1 MDKDT
6 KPKST
11 VRKKPTNTKAATD
24 FITQA
29 GSNLAEGEVI
39 KKTKSKKKQ
48 VPLVIP
54 LLLLN
59 ELDEHIESSGV
70 GLSRSAW
77 ICQVI
82 KEKLGNKTKKK

>member
-1 MDKDT
+1 M
-6 KPKST
+6 KPT
-11 VRKKPTNTKAATD
+11 VRKKPTSTKVAND
-24 FITQA
+24 FIEQA
-29 GSNLAEGEVI
+29 GSNLAEGEVV
-39 KKTKSKKKQ
+39 KKSKPKKGQ

-54 LLLLN
+54 LMLLK

-82 KEKLGNKTKKK
+82 KEKLDKSSNTKSKK

>member
-6 KPKST
+6 KPT
-11 VRKKPTNTKAATD
+11 VRKKPASTKAATD
-24 FITQA
+24 FIAQA

-39 KKTKSKKKQ
+39 KKSKSNKKQ

-59 ELDEHIESSGV
+59 ELDEHIESSGI

-82 KEKLGNKTKKK
+82 KEKLGNKTRKK